1 MGRTYFRLSVI
12 LNEEEWIRHQF
23 SPRLKHS
30 RKRRGRT
37 LKIAL
42 QGLPL
47 PDHRI
52 PETPSLVILKMAT
65 QDRLELATLRAMATT
80 SLQAGTRDRLHLII
94 QDLPYQLK
102 NLFGQTIPLKI
113 VVPNTRIRLV
123 TLVGTIL
130 LGPTP
135 RVATGLT
142 RGSTVG
148 TPRAGTGSTSTSS
161 TGQEWAVLQDKDIHH
176 LTLQH
181 SVHQGMKD
189 TEEVHQ
195 GLLDTIIT
203 PEVHHLLGVD
213 NMTRT
218 LVHQRLEMTC
228 TTEDG
233 VVVDIHLDRDIHKED
248 HQQHHQELLHHPTIP
263 QPPSLLINIRKVEMG
278 HNQGVPLDRVLR
290 GPQVGCRRRAQG

>member
-52 PETPSLVILKMAT
+52 PETPSLVILKTAT

-94 QDLPYQLK
+94 Q
-102 NLFGQTIPLKI
+102 
-113 VVPNTRIRLV
+113 
-123 TLVGTIL
+123 
-130 LGPTP
+130 
-135 RVATGLT
+135 
-142 RGSTVG
+142 
-148 TPRAGTGSTSTSS
+148 
-161 TGQEWAVLQDKDIHH
+161 EWAVLQDKDIHH

-181 SVHQGMKD
+181 SVHQGTKD

-290 GPQVGCRRRAQG
+290 GPQVGCRHRAQG